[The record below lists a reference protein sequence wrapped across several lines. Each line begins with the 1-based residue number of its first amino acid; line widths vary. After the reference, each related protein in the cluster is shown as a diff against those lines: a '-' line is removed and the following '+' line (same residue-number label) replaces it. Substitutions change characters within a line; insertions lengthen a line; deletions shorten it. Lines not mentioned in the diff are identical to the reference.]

1 MTINTKTPIAAT
13 LALSILTACATNP
26 DGSVR
31 MDNRASGA
39 LVGALT
45 GCGIA
50 RLTGG
55 DCATGAVVG
64 GLVGFLVGWH
74 FESKKTSEA
83 ATINTKYAKKQKIPK
98 NEIKP
103 AGFSSQIKQKQI
115 ENGEKEIQVTSN
127 TDLIGYG
134 DKVPDVKQRY
144 AIYDEKNELVE
155 EKTES
160 IAAVDG
166 AGSYQTTSSFKAPAA
181 AKGKKYRME
190 TTLLVDDKTYQK
202 KNYTIS
208 WVTEATM
215 LLVALR

>member
-1 MTINTKTPIAAT
+1 MTIQKPIA
-13 LALSILTACATNP
+13 LALAASLLTACATNP

-39 LVGALT
+39 LVGALA

-55 DCATGAVVG
+55 DCAKGAVVG

-74 FESKKTSEA
+74 FESKKTA
-83 ATINTKYAKKQKIPK
+83 DAGATNKKYAKKQKIPK

-103 AGFSSQIKQKQI
+103 VAFSSQISQKRADD
-115 ENGEKEIQVTSN
+115 GEKEIEVTSN

-144 AIYDEKNELVE
+144 AIYDEKNQLVE
-155 EKTES
+155 EKTERLT
-160 IAAVDG
+160 AVDG
-166 AGSYQTTSSFKAPAA
+166 AGSYQTKSSFKAPAE

-190 TTLLVDDKTYQK
+190 TTLMVDDKNYQK

-208 WVTEATM
+208 WAPEPVPTI
-215 LLVALR
+215 VAWR

>member
-1 MTINTKTPIAAT
+1 MTINHKTPIAAA
-13 LALSILTACATNP
+13 LAISLLASCATNP

-50 RLTGG
+50 HLTGG
-55 DCATGAVVG
+55 NCATGAVVG
-64 GLVGFLVGWH
+64 GLVGFLIGWQ
-74 FESKKTSEA
+74 FESKKISEA
-83 ATINTKYAKKQKIPK
+83 KITNTKYAKKQKIPK
-98 NEIKP
+98 NDIKP
-103 AGFSSQIKQKQI
+103 AAFSSQIKQKSVN
-115 ENGEKEIQVTSN
+115 NGEREIEVTSN

-134 DKVPDVKQRY
+134 DKVPDVKQHY
-144 AIYDEKNELVE
+144 AIYDEKNELIE

-160 IAAVDG
+160 LAAVDG

-190 TTLLVDDKTYQK
+190 TTLLVDDKSYQK

-208 WVTEATM
+208 WAPEAGP

>member
-1 MTINTKTPIAAT
+1 MNTKTPIAAA
-13 LALSILTACATNP
+13 LAVSILAACATNP

-39 LVGALT
+39 LMGALA

-55 DCATGAVVG
+55 DCAKGAVVG

-83 ATINTKYAKKQKIPK
+83 TVTNTKYAKKQKIPK

-103 AGFSSQIKQKQI
+103 AAFTSQIKQKSV
-115 ENGEKEIQVTSN
+115 EGGEKEIEVTSN

-155 EKTES
+155 EKTENL
-160 IAAVDG
+160 AAVDG

-190 TTLLVDDKTYQK
+190 TTLLVDDKSYQK

-208 WVTEATM
+208 WAPEVAP
-215 LLVALR
+215 LFVALR